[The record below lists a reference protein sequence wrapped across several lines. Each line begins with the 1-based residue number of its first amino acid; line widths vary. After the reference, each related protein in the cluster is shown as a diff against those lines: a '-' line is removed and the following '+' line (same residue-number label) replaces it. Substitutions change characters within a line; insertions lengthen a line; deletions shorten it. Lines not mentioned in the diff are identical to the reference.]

1 MLYSMSHPRGVLYL
15 GNKKE
20 KMMMRADEIHKFSD
34 GTLNKVYE
42 ELKVL
47 LRDNILGFGNEG
59 MKRLAR
65 CGQKDKKGKIDLE
78 KITKTRRYWFDD
90 KRITIGVLDYVSLTA
105 CGFLMESKT
114 GLVEKAKEAC
124 RSKNYYLAKSYVD
137 EAVLRV
143 LGVERT
149 ATQDEIER
157 AHKFL
162 RNLVHPDKSQGFFLA
177 EEVYRL
183 VERAKDTLLESRADY
198 DHEIAAASRPSK
210 PPEETKQPQSV
221 AQFFYKAPEKST
233 HFSEVSVF
241 SNNSPPPSP
250 VVNHD
255 SSPAPSRRFTY
266 ESHHQKSSKPSQTIN
281 SQHKHRS
288 ASDRRYK
295 ATSDIKNYPFKPSG
309 SHHYSPYSKLSP
321 TILSSKP
328 SPPILSS
335 KPSQIT
341 NSEHKHPSATVSDR
355 RYKGDQLHI

>member
-1 MLYSMSHPRGVLYL
+1 MVECLHHKVPYTTMSHPRGVLYL

-42 ELKVL
+42 ELK
-47 LRDNILGFGNEG
+47 REG
-59 MKRLAR
+59 KEDVDF
-65 CGQKDKKGKIDLE
+65 KNF
-78 KITKTRRYWFDD
+78 YP
-90 KRITIGVLDYVSLTA
+90 
-105 CGFLMESKT
+105 SKVA
-114 GLVEKAKEAC
+114 L
-124 RSKNYYLAKSYVD
+124 
-137 EAVLRV
+137 
-143 LGVERT
+143 ERT
-149 ATQDEIER
+149 ATQDESKE

-162 RNLVHPDKSQGFFLA
+162 RNHGHPDKSQGFFLA

-221 AQFFYKAPEKST
+221 AQFFYKTPEKST